1 MACETTVEFSITVY
15 PPAFFNGASQQIL
28 CDKDQP
34 WNVAPENRDSRYLK
48 GSIPAPALG
57 VLTEIFQYLVPEG
70 FTLVINGDMHAY
82 SGSGFVEGSG
92 GIIWGIDVNE
102 PIGNT
107 LPSGRPI
114 AQWIA
119 SAGNL
124 GRVVDVPPVQF
135 RGGDLL
141 RYKVIITDPMVGTGL
156 PNMIHA
162 ALVGWLY
169 PEVRAYDTSLYV

>member
-1 MACETTVEFSITVY
+1 MACETTVTFTITVY
-15 PPAFFNGASQQIL
+15 PRAYFNGSSHQLL
-28 CDKDQP
+28 CDQDQP
-34 WNVAPENRDSRYLK
+34 WNVAPQNRVSRYLK

-57 VLTEIFQYLVPEG
+57 VLTQIFEYLVPEG
-70 FTLVINGDMHAY
+70 QTLVINGDMHSY
-82 SGSGFVEGSG
+82 SGSGFTEGSG

-107 LPSGRPI
+107 LVTGRPI

-119 SAGNL
+119 SGGDL
-124 GRVVDVPPVQF
+124 QRVVDVPPVQI
-135 RGGDLL
+135 RGGDTI
-141 RYKVIITDPMVGTGL
+141 RYKVILTDPMVGVGL

-169 PEVRAYDTSLYV
+169 PNARGV